1 MGVTSIR
8 LNPEVEAPLKERS
21 QKLDRSKNY
30 IINQAIREFIARQA
44 MEDERCAD
52 TLVAL
57 SSVQAGEIIDAKE
70 VTAWLESWG
79 SPNENNPPKV

>member
-8 LNPEVEAPLKERS
+8 LNSEVEAPLEELS

-30 IINQAIREFIARQA
+30 LINQAIREFVARQA
-44 MEDERCAD
+44 MEDERWAD

-57 SSVQAGEIIDAKE
+57 RSVQAGEIIDAKE

-79 SPNENNPPKV
+79 SPNEKNPPTV